1 MDFNGNKFGA
11 SLVDSSIFMSAED
24 EEEELQVKFKGSKV
38 QRIEWNK
45 INAINLDMLLGN
57 DDDKRKLEMKRLNAL
72 SDAVTDYNFNPEDLQ
87 LKNVDKLFRVCQAMI
102 EFVYIFYF
110 HNQECIQQK
119 ATTITMHLK
128 KTRPK

>member
-1 MDFNGNKFGA
+1 
-11 SLVDSSIFMSAED
+11 MSAED

-57 DDDKRKLEMKRLNAL
+57 DDDKRKLEMKRLHAL

-102 EFVYIFYF
+102 EFVNIFYF

-128 KTRPK
+128 KMRPR